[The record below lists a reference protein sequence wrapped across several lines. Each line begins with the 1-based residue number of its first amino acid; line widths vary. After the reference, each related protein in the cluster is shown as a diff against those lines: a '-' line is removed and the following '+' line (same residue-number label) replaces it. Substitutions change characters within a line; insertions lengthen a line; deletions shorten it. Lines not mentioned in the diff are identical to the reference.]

1 MTVPVAPVREAVNV
15 MSDLIEDARERAWAR
30 DEDVDELLAKLD
42 HYVAV
47 ITAHLPAVLQPRV
60 RDFPGSGKSRY
71 RSATKKGV

>member
-47 ITAHLPAVLQPRV
+47 IAAHLPAVLQPRV
-60 RDFPGSGKSRY
+60 RGFSR
-71 RSATKKGV
+71 